1 MEPPV
6 PMVSR
11 ESIHPPVQRS
21 DVQVM
26 PVSQSPPS
34 SSSAPY
40 ERAGVTSVAR
50 PRSPRAV
57 RAIARVAVV
66 AAFMAVLVPLEQ
78 PDSWST
84 PVTLSETI
92 DGLDAADGAGS
103 GDGEVSLSEVEALQ
117 QSEIIEAPLSF
128 SMIGFQAPPEVESIA
143 VRTSVDGES
152 WEPWEVA
159 EFIEEVDGPDDDA
172 DEGRRDDLEQ
182 HTEPLWVGEADHL
195 QVEVEGGSPE
205 DLEVTVIDSMHLNDG
220 PVERHS
226 GSAVGSSADADG
238 IDMVSRQEWGA
249 NESLGSS
256 TRTVNDV
263 HMGVVHHTA
272 HASGS
277 RANSYSRSE
286 APGLVRAMHQYH
298 TNTLGW
304 ADLGYNVLVDRFG
317 TIYEGRKGG
326 FGNGVVGAHAR
337 GFNTG
342 SFGVAVIGNF
352 VDVQA
357 SPEAIESLTEVVAA
371 KSAIHGID
379 PTSTTTRM
387 GDGTR
392 RPTILGHRDVGN
404 TACPGRIQQ
413 LLPQIRSEAEQEA
426 QLFPDVPLSSVHR
439 ESVLALAESGVTNG
453 CAPNLFCPTHSLTR
467 GQAASFIVRSFDV
480 DPLPG
485 NAFPDVPSD
494 NPHSEAINAL
504 VEEGWLLGYEDG
516 RFGPYDEL
524 SRGQLATLLSR
535 SLPPADEIEGG
546 NSDGWVEHYEDVST
560 SSSHFHG
567 IMALAEQGIRGN
579 CGAGRFCP
587 DDDVLRDS
595 TATFVH
601 EVRKLHGL
609 E

>member
-1 MEPPV
+1 M
-6 PMVSR
+6 
-11 ESIHPPVQRS
+11 
-21 DVQVM
+21 
-26 PVSQSPPS
+26 
-34 SSSAPY
+34 
-40 ERAGVTSVAR
+40 
-50 PRSPRAV
+50 
-57 RAIARVAVV
+57 RAIARIAVV

-78 PDSWST
+78 PESWST

-92 DGLDAADGAGS
+92 DGLDAAEGAGQS
-103 GDGEVSLSEVEALQ
+103 DGEVSLSEVGPSQ
-117 QSEIIEAPLSF
+117 QSQIIEAPLAF
-128 SMIGFQAPPEVESIA
+128 SMIGFSAPPEVESIA

-152 WEPWEVA
+152 WESWDVA
-159 EFIEEVDGPDDDA
+159 EFIEEVDGPDDDSA
-172 DEGRRDDLEQ
+172 DGRRADLEQ
-182 HTEPLWVGEADHL
+182 NTDPLWVGEATYL

-205 DLEVTVIDSMHLNDG
+205 DLDVTVIDSMHLNDG
-220 PVERHS
+220 PVERHT

-238 IDMVSRQEWGA
+238 IDMVTRSEWGA

-256 TRTVNDV
+256 TRSVDDV
-263 HMGVVHHTA
+263 SMGVVHHTA

-277 RANSYSRSE
+277 KANSYSRSE

-298 TNTLGW
+298 TKTLGW
-304 ADLGYNVLVDRFG
+304 SDIGYNVLVDRFG
-317 TIYEGRKGG
+317 TVYEGRKGG

-337 GFNTG
+337 GYNTG
-342 SFGVAVIGNF
+342 SFGVSVIGNF

-357 SPEAIESLTEVVAA
+357 SPEAIESLTEVIAA

-392 RPTILGHRDVGN
+392 RPTIIGHRDVGN
-404 TACPGRIQQ
+404 TSCPGRIQQ

-426 QLFPDVPLSSVHR
+426 ELFPDVPLSSVHR

-453 CAPNLFCPTHSLTR
+453 CAPNLFCPTKSLTR

-480 DPLPG
+480 EPLPG
-485 NAFPDVPSD
+485 RSFPDVPHD
-494 NPHSEAINAL
+494 NPHAEAINAL

-535 SLPPADEIEGG
+535 SLPPAEEIEQED
-546 NSDGWVEHYEDVST
+546 DGTVWLEPYPDVDV

-567 IMALAEQGIRGN
+567 IMALAEQGVRGN
-579 CGAGRFCP
+579 CGGGRYCP